1 MPTLTT
7 DTLIARAILA
17 SNRPVRAN
25 AAPTPADR
33 MSRHESLGVWFD
45 PQHAFLI
52 VIGCHAIRAIT
63 DQGRFCWLVRQTNQ
77 KDKLSF
83 TASPYDITP
92 EVSED
97 DGLNIPYQAVTEL
110 AAALRRGHVS
120 ATATPEPAMA
130 HAARTTAGMSGIER
144 RIRSVIWMCGNAY

>member
-17 SNRPVRAN
+17 SNRPIRTN
-25 AAPTPADR
+25 AAPIPAER
-33 MSRHESLGVWFD
+33 MSRHESLEVWFD

-63 DQGRFCWLVRQTNQ
+63 DQGRFCWLVRQTNRE
-77 KDKLSF
+77 DTLSF
-83 TASPYDITP
+83 AASPYDITP

-97 DGLNIPYQAVTEL
+97 DGHDVPYPAVTEL
-110 AAALRRGHVS
+110 AAALRRGNIAH
-120 ATATPEPAMA
+120 EPAIT
-130 HAARTTAGMSGIER
+130 HPCGTAGMSEIER
-144 RIRSVIWMCGNAY
+144 KIRSVIWVCGNAH